1 MRVGSSLYHLLVAL
15 RCSRVQLTSRPVAF
29 AKAFDGP
36 FAWAPD
42 EIKNVAIEEHGT
54 GLTTVLRGI

>member
-1 MRVGSSLYHLLVAL
+1 
-15 RCSRVQLTSRPVAF
+15 VAF

-42 EIKNVAIEEHGT
+42 EIKKVAIEEHGT